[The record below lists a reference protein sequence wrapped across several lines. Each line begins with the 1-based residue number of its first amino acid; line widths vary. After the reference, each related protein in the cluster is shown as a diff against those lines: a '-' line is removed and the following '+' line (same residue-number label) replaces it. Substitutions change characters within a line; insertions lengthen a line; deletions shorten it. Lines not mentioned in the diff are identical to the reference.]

1 MIHIQSYEVQDAK
14 LQYIVTCINTMFD
27 QMLYAKS
34 GFEKQEWD
42 PNFYLVIFLIFA
54 SL

>member
-1 MIHIQSYEVQDAK
+1 MIHIHSYEVQDAK
-14 LQYIVTCINTMFD
+14 LQYVFTIFD

-42 PNFYLVIFLIFA
+42 PNLYLVIFLIFA